1 MKFTIDTK
9 TKTISINEVENLGEF
24 FEQIKIML
32 PNDEWKNYKIIQ
44 EYFSYP
50 VYPVYPYQPKTEPY
64 ITYYISQSPN
74 YTLKQ

>member
-24 FEQIKIML
+24 FEQLKIML
-32 PNDEWKNYKIIQ
+32 PNDEWKNYKIMQ

-50 VYPVYPYQPKTEPY
+50 VYPVYPYKPTTEPY

-74 YTLKQ
+74 HTLKQ

>member
-50 VYPVYPYQPKTEPY
+50 VYPTYPTYPKLPTTNPYEPQIVYLSHT
-64 ITYYISQSPN
+64 
-74 YTLKQ
+74 